1 MKTKR
6 IKLGSGAHLLPF
18 HHPAE
23 LAHRV
28 AYLDHLSQGR
38 FLFGVGASGLPSD
51 LGAVRRGRQQRRASG
66 HDP

>member
-1 MKTKR
+1 MKTER

-38 FLFGVGASGLPSD
+38 FLFGVGSSGLPVTGLCLTLTATTVST
-51 LGAVRRGRQQRRASG
+51 GR
-66 HDP
+66 